1 MTETTE
7 SDVAA
12 EPGATPRRRWDPI
25 VKLTHWGI
33 VAAVIGNALV
43 TEEGSG
49 WHIWVGYG
57 LAALL
62 GLRLLWGLIG
72 PRDARFSAF
81 PPSPGRA
88 AAHLREIRR
97 GEVTRH
103 ASHNPLGAL
112 MVYAIWGTLLVVI
125 GSGIAMSGPP
135 PANPAA
141 AESSESGEKGEERG
155 QRVYSEEAERGGEAA
170 EASEGADGSEAG
182 EEDEALEEVHEIA
195 VNLLYLLIAL
205 HLLGVVFETRRSGR
219 EIVGAMLPG
228 GNRRA

>member
-1 MTETTE
+1 ME
-7 SDVAA
+7 DQAKA
-12 EPGATPRRRWDPI
+12 PRRWDPI

-33 VAAVIGNALV
+33 VAAIIGNALV

-72 PRDARFSAF
+72 PAQARFSAF

-88 AAHLREIRR
+88 IAHIGEIKN
-97 GEVTRH
+97 GGATQH
-103 ASHNPLGAL
+103 HSHNPLGAL
-112 MVYAIWGTLLVVI
+112 MVYAIWATLLVVI

-135 PANPAA
+135 PADPSAVSGEA
-141 AESSESGEKGEERG
+141 GKGGSSEEEEGEEHAALGNLLITPAYADEGGEGEKEGEGEELF
-155 QRVYSEEAERGGEAA
+155 EEM
-170 EASEGADGSEAG
+170 
-182 EEDEALEEVHEIA
+182 HEIA

-205 HLLGVVFETRRSGR
+205 HLAGVVFETRRSGR
-219 EIVGAMLPG
+219 EVVGAMIPG
-228 GNRRA
+228 GNRRS